1 MVINNI
7 IAFRVV
13 EKVCV
18 FIINEKIY
26 AKNVVEKVY
35 VNMED
40 KSILVKSVKVL
51 LFVHMIELKQIAFY
65 VVEQLCVNTVKRK

>member
-13 EKVCV
+13 ERVCV
-18 FIINEKIY
+18 FIISEKIY
-26 AKNVVEKVY
+26 AKSVVEKVY

-51 LFVHMIELKQIAFY
+51 LFVLMIELKQIAFY
-65 VVEQLCVNTVKRK
+65 VVGQLCANTVKRK

>member
-13 EKVCV
+13 ERVFV

-26 AKNVVEKVY
+26 AKNVVEKAY
-35 VNMED
+35 VTMED
-40 KSILVKSVKVL
+40 KNILVKSVKVL
-51 LFVHMIELKQIAFY
+51 LFAHMIELKQIAFY
-65 VVEQLCVNTVKRK
+65 VAGQLCVNTVKRK